1 MHDRL
6 QLLKHYLNARA
17 EVLRTD
23 AGADFSDLDLNI
35 GSLGASFWGTTQ
47 TVVRFHVWLPLPL
60 LISRF
65 EVALKE
71 KKKQRCFRDLRQ
83 RRSDAG

>member
-23 AGADFSDLDLNI
+23 AGADFPALDLNGGI
-35 GSLGASFWGTTQ
+35 LEASFRGTSQ
-47 TVVRFHVWLPLPL
+47 TLVHFHVWLPLPP

-65 EVALKE
+65 EVALKK
-71 KKKQRCFRDLRQ
+71 KKKQRCFRDL
-83 RRSDAG
+83 